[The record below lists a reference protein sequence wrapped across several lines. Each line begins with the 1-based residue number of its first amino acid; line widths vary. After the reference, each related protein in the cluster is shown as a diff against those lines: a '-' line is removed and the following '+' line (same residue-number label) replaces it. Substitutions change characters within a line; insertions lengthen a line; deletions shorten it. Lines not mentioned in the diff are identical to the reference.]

1 MSIFIDQMQVIDT
14 CGFAIVKLR
23 IPSDDGGNILA
34 ELALRDYH
42 KKEPYLELRRHVH
55 DTGGKFTKDNIYL
68 LEKRELS
75 DLFKSKTWENL
86 RFMLFFERNQELLA
100 IWKTNFRDLCL
111 WKFVTRYYSEY
122 IDIIK
127 VERISNNTEKRQA
140 LTEKDFFR
148 KGERVIMDCLMG
160 YIVKDVISPKKRDF
174 PIKLVI

>member
-34 ELALRDYH
+34 ELALRDYR

>member
-1 MSIFIDQMQVIDT
+1 MSTFIDQIQVIDT
-14 CGFAIVKLR
+14 CGFAIVKLCV
-23 IPSDDGGNILA
+23 PSDDGGDILA
-34 ELALRDYH
+34 ELALRNYS

-55 DTGGKFTKDNIYL
+55 DTGGKFTKDNISL

-140 LTEKDFFR
+140 LTEKDFF
-148 KGERVIMDCLMG
+148 
-160 YIVKDVISPKKRDF
+160 
-174 PIKLVI
+174 

>member
-1 MSIFIDQMQVIDT
+1 MSIFVEQMQVIDT

-23 IPSDDGGNILA
+23 IPSDDGGNISA
-34 ELALRDYH
+34 ELALRNYH
-42 KKEPYLELRRHVH
+42 KKEPYLELRRYVH
-55 DTGGKFTKDNIYL
+55 DTGGKFTKDNISL

-148 KGERVIMDCLMG
+148 KGERVIMNCLMG